1 MPMDIDSKNTL
12 FLIDGSSFL
21 YRAYYGLRPM
31 HTHDGQPIQAV
42 YGFCRMIKKLI
53 DQFGPEHMVLVWDS
67 KGKTERHEI
76 FPEYKATRQAPPS
89 DLFEQKKHIIEFAD
103 LIGLHQLAQSGIE
116 ADDLMYSLAKE
127 WEKDGKNVVVVTSD
141 KDMGQMLNKNITMFD
156 TFKDLFIDPEVFED
170 KLGFSPKK
178 APFYFALLGDTS
190 DNIPGVKGIGKK
202 GALEL
207 VSEFDSLED
216 LYTKLDQVKTNRLKN
231 ALEANKDNAFL
242 SQKLFLLRHH
252 TLEFTHDDLH
262 FNPTTWADA
271 RPLFE
276 KLGFKSLLRGMA
288 ASGSPTRQVKTSQ
301 ERGYQFI
308 CVNTQEQLD
317 KVVEEVKKKK
327 LFAYDTEGVGTCA
340 MDLDMIGLSIC
351 TQEGISYYI
360 PCGHKEGQQLS
371 REQVLK
377 ILKPVFED
385 EKIGKMAHHAK
396 FDQMVMRQH
405 GVRERGL
412 IFDTLL
418 AANLVKE
425 EWQKNALKEVSFHY
439 LNEAMYTFKE
449 MVEQR
454 GRKDFSEVPLDEAT
468 EYAAADSH
476 QTFKLYAV
484 LKKLLKEKDSEKLYY
499 DIELPLVDVLVEMEL
514 RGIYCDVSILKE
526 LDQTV
531 TKKLEEIKNTAI
543 ALLDPEFENINFNS
557 SKQVAALLFDH
568 LKLPPKRKKAGG
580 EGYSTDSAVLME
592 LAAEHPIPSYI
603 IQYRELYKLK
613 STYVDA
619 LPEYINKK
627 SGRIHTDYSQI
638 RVATGRLSSSRPNLQ
653 NIPADGLGSTVRM
666 AFKPQGDNVFLSA
679 DYSQIELRVLAHLSQ
694 DPNLLQAFKD
704 GHDIHSETA
713 ARIFEVQIDQV
724 TPRERAV
731 GKRINFSILYGLT
744 PYGLSKD
751 LGIPLGDAKKYI
763 ESYFAQYPKVREWM
777 DEVIEKAK
785 EDGYVATLFGRRRPV
800 PGLKER
806 NKNLYDLACR
816 IAINTVAQGTAAEIM
831 KKGMLNVSKALQ
843 EKKLD
848 ATILL
853 QIHDEILLTVPKTE
867 QAEVKLLVKQEL
879 EKVVNW
885 QVALTVDTHVGNNW
899 KEAK

>member
-1 MPMDIDSKNTL
+1 MDIESKNTL

-89 DLFEQKKHIIEFAD
+89 DLFEQKKYITEFAD
-103 LIGLHQLAQSGIE
+103 LIGLHQLAQTGIE

-127 WEKDGKNVVVVTSD
+127 WEKEGKSVLVITSD

-216 LYTKLDQVKTNRLKN
+216 LYKNVDSVKTNRLKN

-242 SQKLFLLRHH
+242 SQKLFILREHK
-252 TLEFTHDDLH
+252 LEFTHEDLH

-276 KLGFKSLLRGMA
+276 KLEFRSLLRGMA
-288 ASGSPTRQVKTSQ
+288 AAGSPTRVYKTST

-308 CVNTQEQLD
+308 CVTTQEQLD
-317 KVVEEVKKKK
+317 KVVEEVKEKK

-340 MDLDMIGLSIC
+340 TDLDMIGLSIC
-351 TQEGISYYI
+351 TQDGISYYI
-360 PCGHKEGQQLS
+360 PCGHNEGEQLS
-371 REQVLK
+371 RDQVLK
-377 ILKPVFED
+377 TLKGVFED
-385 EKIGKMAHHAK
+385 EKITKVAHHAK
-396 FDQMVMRQH
+396 FDQIVLRQH
-405 GVRERGL
+405 GVHERGL
-412 IFDTLL
+412 IFDTIL
-418 AANLVKE
+418 AANLVKQ
-425 EWQKNALKEVSFHY
+425 EWQKNALKELSFHY
-439 LNEAMYTFKE
+439 LGEVMMTFKE
-449 MVEQR
+449 VVDQR
-454 GRKDFSEVPLDEAT
+454 GRKDFAEVPLDEAT

-476 QTFKLYAV
+476 QTFKLYPI
-484 LKKLLKEKDSEKLYY
+484 LNKLLKEKESDKLYY

-514 RGIYCDVSILKE
+514 RGIYCDVAVLKQ

-531 TKKLEEIKNTAI
+531 TKQLEEIRKTAV

-557 SKQVAALLFDH
+557 SKQVAKLLFDN
-568 LKLPPKRKKAGG
+568 LGLPPKRKKAKG
-580 EGYSTDSAVLME
+580 EGYSTDNAVLME
-592 LAAEHPIPSYI
+592 LSAEHPIPSYI

-613 STYVDA
+613 STYIDA
-619 LPEYINKK
+619 LPEYIDKK

-638 RVATGRLSSSRPNLQ
+638 RVATGRLSSSNPNLQ
-653 NIPADGLGSTVRM
+653 NIPVDGLGSTVRM

-694 DPNLLQAFKD
+694 DPHLLQAFAD
-704 GHDIHSETA
+704 GHDVHAETA
-713 ARIFEVQIDQV
+713 ARIFDVALDKV
-724 TPRERAV
+724 TPRERSV

-751 LGIPLGDAKKYI
+751 LGISLKDAKQYI
-763 ESYFAQYPKVREWM
+763 DSYFAQYPKVREWM
-777 DEVIEKAK
+777 DGVIEKAK
-785 EDGYVATLFGRRRPV
+785 EDGYVTTVYGRRRPV
-800 PGLKER
+800 PGLQER

-816 IAINTVAQGTAAEIM
+816 IAINTVAQGTSAEIM
-831 KKGMLNVSKALQ
+831 KIGMLNVADALR
-843 EKKLD
+843 KNKLE
-848 ATILL
+848 ASILL
-853 QIHDEILLTVPKTE
+853 QIHDEILLTVPKKE
-867 QAEVKLLVKQEL
+867 QAQVQQLVQQEL
-879 EKVVNW
+879 EQVVNW
-885 QVALTVDTHVGNNW
+885 KVKLIVDTHMGSNW